1 MTPDILFDNF
11 IITND
16 KYVADKFATDRY
28 DEKKNLITVNCYNF
42 DTVKKNFLLL
52 RLKFFALLSSWVKKN
67 IKETYGGDE
76 EVSNNFLLVL

>member
-28 DEKKNLITVNCYNF
+28 DKKKSYYCE
-42 DTVKKNFLLL
+42 LLH
-52 RLKFFALLSSWVKKN
+52 F
-67 IKETYGGDE
+67 
-76 EVSNNFLLVL
+76 